1 MLLRFTLIA
10 EAAHRVC
17 VLILLQQLVA
27 TVVYLHPEISPEV
40 TEISHIQLPKK
51 YKIFK

>member
-1 MLLRFTLIA
+1 MTLIA
-10 EAAHRVC
+10 EAVHRVY

-27 TVVYLHPEISPEV
+27 TAVYLHPEISPEV
-40 TEISHIQLPKK
+40 TEISHIQLPKR